1 MSQKIWTYSQSITR
15 HIESRWEDIEETER
29 KQLKDD
35 FIDDG
40 LDRER
45 NMNIK
50 MDKHYFSSQ
59 HFVYRN
65 LQCFAGVSE
74 LSRLSLSGYL
84 WSAGLMSLRD
94 KKYSRLCFNS
104 GLLSKY
110 CTWISMLFIC
120 QYGWQSQSKNFLSI
134 LVLISI
140 KFKVKKRMVLLNS
153 GWFL

>member
-84 WSAGLMSLRD
+84 
-94 KKYSRLCFNS
+94 
-104 GLLSKY
+104 
-110 CTWISMLFIC
+110 
-120 QYGWQSQSKNFLSI
+120 
-134 LVLISI
+134 
-140 KFKVKKRMVLLNS
+140 
-153 GWFL
+153 